1 MNADRPGTWFKSTYS
16 NASQD
21 CVEIAHFDSGRVGV
35 RDSKNPSGPALVFTP
50 AEWDAFLTTARRGD
64 FTRP

>member
-1 MNADRPGTWFKSTYS
+1 MIGHPVVRWFKSTYS

-21 CVEIAHFDSGRVGV
+21 CVEIAHFDGGRVGV
-35 RDSKNPSGPALVFTP
+35 RDSKNPTGPALAFTP
-50 AEWDAFLTTARRGD
+50 AAWDRFLTSTRRGE